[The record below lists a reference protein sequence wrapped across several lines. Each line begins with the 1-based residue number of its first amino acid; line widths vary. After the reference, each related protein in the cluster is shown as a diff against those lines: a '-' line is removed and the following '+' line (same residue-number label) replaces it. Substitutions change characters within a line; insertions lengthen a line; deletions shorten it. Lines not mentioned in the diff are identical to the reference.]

1 MILIPASLMIIAAF
15 WAVDKLARIQK
26 DAQWR
31 AWLDAHRTGIGP
43 DGLDCFGRKPRL
55 TRKLKN
61 VLTQKR

>member
-1 MILIPASLMIIAAF
+1 MIIAAF

-31 AWLDAHRTGIGP
+31 AWLDAHRPGIGP
-43 DGLDCFGRKPRL
+43 DGLDALGCKPRL

-61 VLTQKR
+61 VLTSKR